1 MEMKQYF
8 IAHIHVTVT
17 SSGKSVRMAQYLLGP
32 FGTKQEAETE
42 STCYLGLWPAGVV
55 PEIVSQVTNV
65 YLED

>member
-8 IAHIHVTVT
+8 VAHIHVTVMPHN
-17 SSGKSVRMAQYLLGP
+17 GKSVRMAQYLLGP
-32 FGTKQEAETE
+32 FGTKEEAQLEAQ
-42 STCYLGLWPAGVV
+42 YRLFPKGVV